1 MWNKKFKLPDESYSI
16 SENQDYFKYIIE
28 KHKYYIWNE
37 NNEANSW
44 SNEIRSTKSEITKN
58 KNGENISHIE
68 ITEADLFHCIYWTII
83 MN

>member
-1 MWNKKFKLPDESYSI
+1 MNHILYQRIKIILSI
-16 SENQDYFKYIIE
+16 SSKNINITFKIKQ
-28 KHKYYIWNE
+28 KHYIWNE

-58 KNGENISHIE
+58 KNGKNISHIE
-68 ITEADLFHCIYWTII
+68 ITEAGLFHCIYWTII

>member
-1 MWNKKFKLPDESYSI
+1 MNHILYQRIKIILSI
-16 SENQDYFKYIIE
+16 SSKNINITFKIKQ
-28 KHKYYIWNE
+28 KHYIWNE
-37 NNEANSW
+37 NNEANYW

>member
-1 MWNKKFKLPDESYSI
+1 MNHILYQRINIILSI
-16 SENQDYFKYIIE
+16 SSKNINITSKIKQ
-28 KHKYYIWNE
+28 KHYIWNE

>member
-1 MWNKKFKLPDESYSI
+1 MNHILYQRIKIILSI
-16 SENQDYFKYIIE
+16 SSKKINITFKIKQ
-28 KHKYYIWNE
+28 KHYIWNE

>member
-1 MWNKKFKLPDESYSI
+1 MNHILYQRIKIILSI
-16 SENQDYFKYIIE
+16 SSKNINITFKIKQ
-28 KHKYYIWNE
+28 KHYIWNE

-58 KNGENISHIE
+58 KNGKNISHIE